1 MSRFAQG
8 IAHMK
13 KMEGKRDR
21 DTNKSICEE
30 LPTTSAGK
38 CAFLRKVWH
47 ADLSKKC
54 LAVMDRLIDPESTMD
69 YDSYN
74 SKHRL
79 IDNILGNI
87 GKFHGMDF
95 SHDDGNSM
103 YENKKQANRV
113 PVDADTQEYMSELLR
128 YQPELFHDIVGSGAS
143 GSGDKK
149 KDNGDSSGSGGDKG
163 QEAKEDPEE
172 EGPEPEDGGDI
183 EILVKTPPGKTI
195 TIGVAA
201 DFKIIMM
208 KAMVKQSAKYPVHEQ
223 KLMVGVSELQND
235 DTVAKSGLVNG
246 SMVDLLLD
254 LTGGAGMKRA
264 RGIDGESVFS
274 WTQDVW
280 EELQRIPVVANEL
293 ATNHITGQSIRRFFD
308 ALCPMQFSQVKEL
321 WQSKTNN
328 SYKLQAMMLM
338 EPRMVK
344 LDQGITILEAVRADV
359 QNRFVQQYTPESI
372 KEEIAVQKR
381 IREVA
386 PVAMIEG

>member
-1 MSRFAQG
+1 MQSRAMSRFAQG

-21 DTNKSICEE
+21 DTNKSIGEE
-30 LPTTSAGK
+30 LPSDVVGK
-38 CAFLRKVWH
+38 CAFLRNVWH

-54 LAVMDRLIDPESTMD
+54 LAVMDRLVDPESTMD

-103 YENKKQANRV
+103 YENKKQTNRV
-113 PVDADTQEYMSELLR
+113 PVDAETDEYMSELLK

-223 KLMVGVSELQND
+223 KLMFGVSELQND

-254 LTGGAGMKRA
+254 LTGGAEKRRKIEPILDMK
-264 RGIDGESVFS
+264 
-274 WTQDVW
+274 
-280 EELQRIPVVANEL
+280 
-293 ATNHITGQSIRRFFD
+293 
-308 ALCPMQFSQVKEL
+308 
-321 WQSKTNN
+321 
-328 SYKLQAMMLM
+328 
-338 EPRMVK
+338 
-344 LDQGITILEAVRADV
+344 
-359 QNRFVQQYTPESI
+359 VQQHDPEIVRKCLAHTLPDFEILVKGMGFDEAEKLYNAI
-372 KEEIAVQKR
+372 KVQRQGERVLGIFLGQLHLYRQMQDYKQY
-381 IREVA
+381 EY
-386 PVAMIEG
+386 